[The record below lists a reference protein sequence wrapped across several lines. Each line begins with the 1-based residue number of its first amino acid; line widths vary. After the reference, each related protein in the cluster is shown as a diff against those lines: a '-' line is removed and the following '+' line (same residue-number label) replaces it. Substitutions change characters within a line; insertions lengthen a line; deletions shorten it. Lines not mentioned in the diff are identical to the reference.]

1 MPPADRF
8 ALRLRSIATTKEI
21 TAVVREIRAL
31 IAVPRAERDERW
43 HSRRAE
49 LDARTASL
57 VAECQDIAA
66 ARACPEPEPPR
77 RVTAVVSRPAD
88 VQEVQP

>member
-1 MPPADRF
+1 MPPDRSD
-8 ALRLRSIATTKEI
+8 LRLRSIATTNEI
-21 TAVVREIRAL
+21 AAVVREIRAL
-31 IAVPRAERDERW
+31 IAVPRAE
-43 HSRRAE
+43 
-49 LDARTASL
+49 LDARNASL